1 MSTFML
7 KSKPLKF
14 TPVSNAFIEKYMPK
28 ARGEFIKVYLLML
41 KYNFTGEIGVNAS
54 ILATSLNL
62 LESDIINALN
72 YWNEEGVIKLVP
84 IDKMGNFDI
93 EFIDLSSENTVN
105 KNEINILAEL
115 SDESNNGMLKDIEK
129 LLGRP
134 LSPSE
139 FTTYISWKR
148 DFNFSSELI
157 LLLIEYCA
165 SKGKTNHRYIEKVA
179 LAWHEMSIKTIDD
192 AQNYIRKTEDKWGTY
207 REILKFLGIR
217 NTDIMKP
224 QEDMLEKWT
233 TNYNFSLEIIKK
245 ACDICFQRLN
255 RADFKY
261 IDAIL
266 SSWNK
271 DNLRTLKEIE
281 EKEVSY
287 KNSSSK
293 KNFNNQKSNSYE
305 KPKLRFNNFKGRDY
319 DYDDLEKKL
328 LGWDNDD

>member
-14 TPVSNAFIEKYMPK
+14 TPISNIFIEKYMPK

-72 YWNEEGVIKLVP
+72 YWNDEGVIRLIP

-93 EFIDLSSENTVN
+93 EFIDLSSDNNVD
-105 KNEINILAEL
+105 KSEINLLAEL
-115 SDESNNGMLKDIEK
+115 SDETNNGMLKDIER

-139 FTTYISWKR
+139 FTTYIGWKK

-157 LLLIEYCA
+157 LLIIEFCV

-179 LAWHEMSIKTIDD
+179 LAWNEMKIKTIDD

-233 TNYNFSLEIIKK
+233 TNYGFSLDIIKK

-261 IDAIL
+261 IDGIL

-271 DNLRTLKEIE
+271 DNLRSLKQIE

-287 KNSSSK
+287 KNLSSK
-293 KNFNNQKSNSYE
+293 KNYANSNSNNFN
-305 KPKLRFNNFKGRDY
+305 KPKLRFDNFKGRDY
-319 DYDDLEKKL
+319 DYDSLEKKL

>member
-1 MSTFML
+1 MF

-14 TPVSNAFIEKYMPK
+14 TPVSNIFIERYMPK

-41 KYNFTGEIGVNAS
+41 KYNFTGEPGVNS
-54 ILATSLNL
+54 TVLATSLNL
-62 LESDIINALN
+62 LESDIVNALN
-72 YWNEEGVIKLVP
+72 YWNEEGVIKLLP
-84 IDKMGNFDI
+84 IDNMGNFNI
-93 EFIDLSSENTVN
+93 EFVD
-105 KNEINILAEL
+105 L
-115 SDESNNGMLKDIEK
+115 SDEGNANVEKFNLVEELTNTSNGYMLKDIGK

-139 FTTYISWKR
+139 VETYIGWKK

-157 LLLIEYCA
+157 LILIEYCA
-165 SKGKTNHRYIEKVA
+165 SKGKNNFRYIEKVA
-179 LAWHEMSIKTIDD
+179 IAWNEMNIKTVDD

-224 QEDMLEKWT
+224 QEDLLEKWT
-233 TNYNFSLEIIKK
+233 SSYGYSLDIIKK

-261 IDAIL
+261 IDGIL

-271 DNLRTLKEIE
+271 DNLRTLQDIEKKEANF
-281 EKEVSY
+281 
-287 KNSSSK
+287 KNSSAKKVYNNSK
-293 KNFNNQKSNSYE
+293 NNS
-305 KPKLRFNNFKGRDY
+305 KPKLRFDNFKGRDY
-319 DYDDLEKKL
+319 DYDALEKKL
-328 LGWDNDD
+328 LGWDTDD

>member
-1 MSTFML
+1 MF

-14 TPVSNAFIEKYMPK
+14 TPVSNIFIERYMPK
-28 ARGEFIKVYLLML
+28 ARGEFVKVYLIML
-41 KYNFTGEIGVNAS
+41 KYNFTGEPGVNS
-54 ILATSLNL
+54 TVLATSLNL

-84 IDKMGNFDI
+84 IDKMGNFNI
-93 EFIDLSSENTVN
+93 EFVDLSNDGNANVEKFNLVEELTNT
-105 KNEINILAEL
+105 
-115 SDESNNGMLKDIEK
+115 SNGDMLKDIGR
-129 LLGRP
+129 LLGRT
-134 LSPSE
+134 LSPTE
-139 FTTYISWKR
+139 VETYIGWKKE
-148 DFNFSSELI
+148 FNFSYELI

-165 SKGKTNHRYIEKVA
+165 SKGKTNFRYIEKVA
-179 LAWHEMSIKTIDD
+179 IAWNEMNIKTIDD

-217 NTDIMKP
+217 NADIMKP

-233 TNYNFSLEIIKK
+233 SSYNYSLDIIKK

-261 IDAIL
+261 IDGIL

-271 DNLRTLKEIE
+271 DNLRTLQDIENKEA
-281 EKEVSY
+281 SF

-293 KNFNNQKSNSYE
+293 KVYNNSKANN
-305 KPKLRFNNFKGRDY
+305 KPKLRFDNFKGREY

-328 LGWDNDD
+328 LGWDTDD